1 MPLNDQHVR
10 ALLVASRET
19 RAEEIDCEEFLTHM
33 AQYVEARVAGRAIP
47 EALAK
52 VEAHE
57 RLCANCAEE
66 CGALVDLLR
75 ADVDLVVAKPM

>member
-10 ALLVASRET
+10 ALLVATGET
-19 RAEEIDCEEFLTHM
+19 HEEEIDCEGFLDRV
-33 AQYVEARVAGRAIP
+33 AAYAEARAEGRALP
-47 EALAK
+47 ASFAK

-66 CGALVDLLR
+66 SRALVEMLR
-75 ADVDLVVAKPM
+75 GEC